1 MTPEQEMIER
11 LETFGAWAEVA
22 YRHSLTK
29 DAAAMIARLVDDL
42 EAMTN
47 ARNDALSL
55 IEMLEQDNSELL
67 TIAYLDGSHRSTQ
80 AHRETIKRLTA
91 ERDAAR
97 EELAQWVE
105 VPRMVM
111 GKDEFPH

>member
-11 LETFGAWAEVA
+11 LRENDAEI
-22 YRHSLTK
+22 YLPILGE
-29 DAAAMIARLVDDL
+29 AAATIARLVDDL

-55 IEMLEQDNSELL
+55 IEALEKDNSELL
-67 TIAYLDGSHRSTQ
+67 NIAYLDGSHRSTQ

-97 EELAQWVE
+97 EELA
-105 VPRMVM
+105 RN
-111 GKDEFPH
+111 GKV

>member
-22 YRHSLTK
+22 WRHSLTK
-29 DAAAMIARLVDDL
+29 DAAAMIARLAA
-42 EAMTN
+42 E
-47 ARNDALSL
+47 RDALKAA
-55 IEMLEQDNSELL
+55 MDKDSELL
-67 TIAYLDGSHRSTQ
+67 TIAYMDGSHRSTQ

-97 EELAQWVE
+97 EELAK
-105 VPRMVM
+105 R
-111 GKDEFPH
+111 

>member
-29 DAAAMIARLVDDL
+29 DAAAMIARLV
-42 EAMTN
+42 ERAEQ
-47 ARNDALSL
+47 AERERDALKAAL
-55 IEMLEQDNSELL
+55 DNDSELL
-67 TIAYLDGSHRSTQ
+67 TIAYMDGSHRATQ
-80 AHRETIKRLTA
+80 AHRETIKKLTA

-97 EELAQWVE
+97 DELA
-105 VPRMVM
+105 RR
-111 GKDEFPH
+111 